1 MRAPENEKRS
11 VLDMFGKSPLFGSRI
26 EPACRYCAHAR
37 ESTDGRM
44 ILCQHRGVTA
54 PYSSCRRFRYDPLLR
69 VPARHAVLPK
79 YDKSDFE
86 L

>member
-1 MRAPENEKRS
+1 
-11 VLDMFGKSPLFGSRI
+11 MFGKSPLFGSRI